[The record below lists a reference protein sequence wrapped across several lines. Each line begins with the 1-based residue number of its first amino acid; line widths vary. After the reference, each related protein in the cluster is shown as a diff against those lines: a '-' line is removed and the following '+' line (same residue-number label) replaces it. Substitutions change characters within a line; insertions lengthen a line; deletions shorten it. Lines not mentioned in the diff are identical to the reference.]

1 MRRNELFTSTAI
13 GREPP
18 LAYNSIP
25 ATREDTS
32 EEKLKVDTGL
42 SIPDEC
48 LSDFRKAMKIGYY
61 KELHKQ
67 GLITDSQ
74 LEQLIQLQ
82 DKKLIKEAA

>member
-1 MRRNELFTSTAI
+1 MRRNELLTSTAI
-13 GREPP
+13 ANEDKP
-18 LAYNSIP
+18 LISMVQENIS
-25 ATREDTS
+25 ESDTS
-32 EEKLKVDTGL
+32 L

-82 DKKLIKEAA
+82 DNKPIKEAA

>member
-1 MRRNELFTSTAI
+1 MRRNELLTSTAI
-13 GREPP
+13 
-18 LAYNSIP
+18 AN
-25 ATREDTS
+25 EDTS
-32 EEKLKVDTGL
+32 IISEAHENKSESDTSL

-67 GLITDSQ
+67 GLITDNQ

-82 DKKLIKEAA
+82 DKQPIKEAA

>member
-1 MRRNELFTSTAI
+1 MRRNELLTSTAVAN
-13 GREPP
+13 EDKP
-18 LAYNSIP
+18 LISMVQKNA
-25 ATREDTS
+25 S
-32 EEKLKVDTGL
+32 EEKLKTDTSL

-67 GLITDSQ
+67 KLITDNQ

-82 DKKLIKEAA
+82 DKKPIKEAA

>member
-1 MRRNELFTSTAI
+1 MRRNELLTSTAI
-13 GREPP
+13 GGEPP

-25 ATREDTS
+25 ATREDTL
-32 EEKLKVDTGL
+32 EEKLEADTGL

-61 KELHKQ
+61 KEFHKQ
-67 GLITDSQ
+67 GLITDNQ

-82 DKKLIKEAA
+82 DKKSIKEAA

>member
-1 MRRNELFTSTAI
+1 MKRNELFTSTAV
-13 GREPP
+13 
-18 LAYNSIP
+18 AN
-25 ATREDTS
+25 EDTS
-32 EEKLKVDTGL
+32 LISMVQENISEEKSKSDSGL
-42 SIPDEC
+42 SIPVEC

-67 GLITDSQ
+67 GLITNIQ

>member
-13 GREPP
+13 D
-18 LAYNSIP
+18 N
-25 ATREDTS
+25 EDTS
-32 EEKLKVDTGL
+32 LISVAQENISEEKSKADTGI
-42 SIPDEC
+42 SIPNEC

-67 GLITDSQ
+67 GLITDNQ

-82 DKKLIKEAA
+82 DKKPIKEAA